1 MDFRA
6 ERRNILRRY
15 ETVFIAVAD
24 LPDEDING
32 LIERS
37 AAIIDGLKGLVVKVD
52 KWGKKRLAYEIKKQ
66 TRGYYIL
73 IDYAGNSAIVNELER
88 NFKIDDKVLKY
99 MTIIKSE
106 HADIQ
111 ALEKEIAAKMEKVE
125 EPQSPEPSKTP
136 ETASEKE

>member
-1 MDFRA
+1 LDFRA

>member
-1 MDFRA
+1 
-6 ERRNILRRY
+6 LRRY

-24 LPDEDING
+24 LPDEEVNG

-37 AAIIDGLKGLVVKVD
+37 VSIVNGLKGLVVKID
-52 KWGKKRLAYEIKKQ
+52 RWGKKRLAYEIKKQ

-111 ALEKEIAAKMEKVE
+111 ALEKEIAAKTEKIE
-125 EPQSPEPSKTP
+125 EPQSPEPPKTP
-136 ETASEKE
+136 EAAAEKE

>member
-1 MDFRA
+1 M
-6 ERRNILRRY
+6 RRY
-15 ETVFIAVAD
+15 ETVFIAFAD
-24 LPDEDING
+24 LPDEEVNG

-37 AAIIDGLKGLVVKVD
+37 VSIVDGLKGLVVKID
-52 KWGKKRLAYEIKKQ
+52 RWGKKRLAYEIKKQ

-111 ALEKEIAAKMEKVE
+111 ALEKEIAAKTEKVE

-136 ETASEKE
+136 ETAEEKE